1 MTSLSQKKPVE
12 SSLTKDQATKRPMS
26 NKMRETIVGYLF
38 LLPALIF
45 FAIFVLF
52 PIIQG
57 IYISF
62 YDYTMSTFNFIGFDH
77 YVNLMQDSVFT
88 KSLWNTVLLVIG
100 TVPFIIIFSL
110 FVSNAI
116 F

>member
-1 MTSLSQKKPVE
+1 MASISQKPLMPSV
-12 SSLTKDQATKRPMS
+12 SQTKNQKRTLSP
-26 NKMRETIVGYLF
+26 KMRETIFGYLF

-45 FAIFVLF
+45 FGIFVLF

-62 YDYTMSTFNFIGFDH
+62 YDYTMSTFNFIGLQNYID
-77 YVNLMQDSVFT
+77 LMSDQVFT

-100 TVPFIIIFSL
+100 TVPFFIVFSIF
-110 FVSNAI
+110 V
-116 F
+116 